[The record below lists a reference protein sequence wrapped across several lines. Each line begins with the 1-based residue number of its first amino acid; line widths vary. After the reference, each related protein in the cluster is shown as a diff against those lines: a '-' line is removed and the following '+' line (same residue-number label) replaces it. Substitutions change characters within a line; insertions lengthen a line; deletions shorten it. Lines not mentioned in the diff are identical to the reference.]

1 MSAKSAEM
9 ERLLKNLAFSENRVM
24 KVAEEIRELAAK
36 EAKQYQPEPSRI
48 NGDRFVVSIQYA
60 ENGTV
65 YQYLVLRN
73 NGRWYT
79 TAVSDSS
86 FASWEKFIDWLER
99 PEVYWHSSLSRLRP
113 DRVSTPA
120 LREYLRQS

>member
-1 MSAKSAEM
+1 M

-36 EAKQYQPEPSRI
+36 EAKQYQYPPEPSALG
-48 NGDRFVVSIQYA
+48 GDRFTVSLQYVQDGVVY
-60 ENGTV
+60 E
-65 YQYLVLRN
+65 YLVLRK

-79 TAVSDSS
+79 TGLNDSS

-99 PEVYWHSSLSRLRP
+99 PEVYWHSSLSRLARSGSLVL
-113 DRVSTPA
+113 D
-120 LREYLRQS
+120 EYLRHS